1 MQLKG
6 LMMEQA
12 DTWENDAEAEEGD
25 CAGARHGA
33 GNSEDVDPVARF
45 VEFREA
51 RPDEPSDGALSLD
64 QLRDVPI
71 TMRVEVGRT
80 NVSADETLKL
90 KEGSVIRLE
99 KLAGEPLD
107 LFLRDTQFARGE
119 VAVVDGSFRLR
130 ITDIITDD
138 AEPD

>member
-1 MQLKG
+1 
-6 LMMEQA
+6 MMEQA
-12 DTWENDAEAEEGD
+12 DTWENGAEAEEGD
-25 CAGARHGA
+25 CAGARHES

-51 RPDEPSDGALSLD
+51 RPGEPSDGALSLD